1 MRTVLIALFCAFV
14 GLTTEANARA
24 DAKEVCPSV
33 AANEV
38 LRVGDSSDDMR
49 LAIECNSRFVAPPMV
64 ARVAGAAVRIIS
76 TRTQSSCDQLAP
88 EQRARVLFS
97 SHNIRAVNEV
107 RLLRLSPSR
116 LRTRYIYSLRRIV
129 I

>member
-1 MRTVLIALFCAFV
+1 MLIALFCAFV
-14 GLTTEANARA
+14 GLTTEANVRA
-24 DAKEVCPSV
+24 DAKEVCPLV
-33 AANEV
+33 AENEV
-38 LRVGDSSDDMR
+38 LCVGDSSDDLH

-64 ARVAGAAVRIIS
+64 ARVAGAAVRVIS
-76 TRTQSSCDQLAP
+76 TRTQSSGNQLAP
-88 EQRARVLFS
+88 EQRARALFS